1 MLGRCTSWLPGN
13 KPMSAGVLG
22 RGWYTM
28 VLKDP
33 ILNSSPAH
41 GAIFHLHS
49 APHTNVPTKK
59 GRGGLDQ
66 IEKLGL

>member
-1 MLGRCTSWLPGN
+1 
-13 KPMSAGVLG
+13 
-22 RGWYTM
+22 M

-59 GRGGLDQ
+59 GRGGLDRL
-66 IEKLGL
+66 KSLGCNLISPWEYTSNEFYHLQVSLSYD